1 MKTIEQYIDT
11 EMSGKIARKR
21 NSPLFALLVLA
32 IGIGMLVLLRTVKM
46 EDSLSAT
53 CLTLGLI
60 CAALGLILTAMSLS
74 GAMTHFVYL
83 PTHSRMREKKVY
95 ISGDDYKDVVE
106 AVNNGNLQSL
116 ATMRP
121 VVSANSAIRILA
133 SRDGECVL
141 VQAIRDQSGHFEPET
156 EVRILAGPS
165 AAGLIHLTK

>member
-11 EMSGKIARKR
+11 EMAGKIARKR
-21 NSPLFALLVLA
+21 NSPFIALLVLA
-32 IGIGMLVLLRTVKM
+32 VGLGMWGLLCTVNM

-53 CLTLGLI
+53 CLTVALV
-60 CAALGLILTAMSLS
+60 CTALGLILTGMSLS
-74 GAMTHFVYL
+74 GALTHFVYL

-95 ISGDDYKDVVE
+95 ISGDDYKDIVE

-121 VVSANSAIRILA
+121 VVSSNSAIRILA

-141 VQAIRDQSGHFEPET
+141 VQAIRDQSSHFEPET

>member
-11 EMSGKIARKR
+11 EMAGKIARKR
-21 NSPLFALLVLA
+21 NSPFIALLVLA
-32 IGIGMLVLLRTVKM
+32 VGLGMWGLLCTVNM

-53 CLTLGLI
+53 CLTVALV
-60 CAALGLILTAMSLS
+60 CTALGLILTGMSLS
-74 GAMTHFVYL
+74 GALTHFVYL

-121 VVSANSAIRILA
+121 VVSSNSAIRILA

-156 EVRILAGPS
+156 EVHILTGPS
-165 AAGLIHLTK
+165 AAGHIHLTK

>member
-1 MKTIEQYIDT
+1 MRTIEQYIET
-11 EMSGKIARKR
+11 EMSGKIAIKR
-21 NSPLFALLVLA
+21 NTPIPALLVLA
-32 IGIGMLVLLRTVKM
+32 VGIGTLALLRIVEM
-46 EDSLSAT
+46 GDSLSAT
-53 CLTLGLI
+53 CLTIGVI
-60 CAALGLILTAMSLS
+60 CTALGLILTAMNLS
-74 GAMTHFVYL
+74 GALTHLVYL

-121 VVSANSAIRILA
+121 VVSSNSAIRILA

-156 EVRILAGPS
+156 EVHILTGPS

>member
-11 EMSGKIARKR
+11 EMPGKIARKR
-21 NSPLFALLVLA
+21 NSPFLALLVLA
-32 IGIGMLVLLRTVKM
+32 VGIGMWALLCTVKM

-60 CAALGLILTAMSLS
+60 CTVLGLILTAMNLS
-74 GAMTHFVYL
+74 VALTHFVYL

-95 ISGDDYKDVVE
+95 IISDDYKDVVE

-121 VVSANSAIRILA
+121 VVSSISAIRILA
-133 SRDGECVL
+133 VTVNVYSFKPSGTRVAILSRRPRCTFSLACRQQVL
-141 VQAIRDQSGHFEPET
+141 FT
-156 EVRILAGPS
+156 
-165 AAGLIHLTK
+165 

>member
-21 NSPLFALLVLA
+21 NSPFLAILVLA
-32 IGIGMLVLLRTVKM
+32 VGVGLLVLLRTVKM
-46 EDSLSAT
+46 GDSLSAT

-60 CAALGLILTAMSLS
+60 CTALGLILTAMNLS

-95 ISGDDYKDVVE
+95 VSGDDYKDIVN
-106 AVNNGNLQSL
+106 AVLGGNLQPL

-121 VVSANSAIRILA
+121 VISSNSAVRLLA
-133 SRDGECVL
+133 SRDSECVL
-141 VQAIRDQSGHFEPET
+141 VQAIKDQSGHFEPET
-156 EVRILAGPS
+156 EVIILTGQS
-165 AAGLIHLTK
+165 AAGLVHLM

>member
-1 MKTIEQYIDT
+1 MRTIEQYIET
-11 EMSGKIARKR
+11 EMSGKIAIKR
-21 NSPLFALLVLA
+21 NTPIPALLVLA
-32 IGIGMLVLLRTVKM
+32 VGIGTLALLRIVEM
-46 EDSLSAT
+46 GDSLSAT
-53 CLTLGLI
+53 CLTIGVI
-60 CAALGLILTAMSLS
+60 CTAIGFFLTAINLS
-74 GAMTHFVYL
+74 GASTHFEYL

-121 VVSANSAIRILA
+121 VVSSNSAIRILA

-156 EVRILAGPS
+156 EVHILTGPS
-165 AAGLIHLTK
+165 AAGLIHLTN

>member
-11 EMSGKIARKR
+11 EMPGKIARKR
-21 NSPLFALLVLA
+21 NSPFLALLVLA
-32 IGIGMLVLLRTVKM
+32 VGIGMWALLCTVKM

-53 CLTLGLI
+53 CLTVALV
-60 CAALGLILTAMSLS
+60 CTALGLILTGMSLS
-74 GAMTHFVYL
+74 GALTHFVYL

-121 VVSANSAIRILA
+121 VVSSNSAIRILA